1 MMSKKLNNRVAVITG
16 GSSGIGLAIARRFA
30 QEGAKVAITGRNK
43 KTIDQ
48 AVAEIGPNGLGIQGD
63 VSKLDDLKRIYQTVA
78 DQLGKVDVLVVNA
91 GVYVLAPL
99 AHFTEEQFD
108 QVSDI
113 NFKGAFFSVQ
123 KALPVLKDGA
133 SVILISSTV
142 NGKGIPNHA
151 AYSAT
156 KAAVRSL
163 ARSFSAEL
171 LDRKIRVNT
180 LTPGPVDTPVFA
192 SVTSNAEEA
201 SAMKEAMGNFTP
213 VKRVAKPEE
222 LAAAALYLASDDSA
236 FMLGAEL
243 LLDGGLRDL

>member
-1 MMSKKLNNRVAVITG
+1 MSGKLKNKVAIVTG
-16 GSSGIGLAIARRFA
+16 GSSGIGLSIAKRFA
-30 QEGAKVAITGRNK
+30 REGANVAITGRNQAS
-43 KTIDQ
+43 IDKALQ
-48 AVAEIGPNGLGIQGD
+48 KIGPNGLGVRGD
-63 VSKLDDLKRIYQTVA
+63 VSNLDDLNRVYQTV
-78 DQLGKVDVLVVNA
+78 DERFGKVDTLVVNA

-99 AHFTEEQFD
+99 ADFTEEQFD
-108 QVSDI
+108 TVSDI

-133 SVILISSTV
+133 SVILVSSTV

-180 LTPGPVDTPVFA
+180 LTPGPIDTPVFH
-192 SVTSNAEEA
+192 SVTSNADEA
-201 SAMKEAMGNFTP
+201 KAMMEAMGNFTP
-213 VKRVAKPEE
+213 VKRIGTSDEI
-222 LAAAALYLASDDSA
+222 AAGAVYLASDESS

>member
-1 MMSKKLNNRVAVITG
+1 MSQKLNNKVAVITG
-16 GSSGIGLAIARRFA
+16 GSSGIGLAIAKRFA
-30 QEGAKVAITGRNK
+30 QEGAKVAITGRNQQ
-43 KTIDQ
+43 TIDR
-48 AVAEIGPNGLGIQGD
+48 AIAEIGPNGLGIQGD
-63 VSKLDDLKRIYQTVA
+63 VSKLADLTRIYQTVA
-78 DQLGKVDVLVVNA
+78 DHLGKVDTLIVNA

-99 AHFTEEQFD
+99 ADFTEEQFD

-133 SVILISSTV
+133 SVVLISSTV
-142 NGKGIPNHA
+142 NGKGIPNHS

-163 ARSFSAEL
+163 ARSFSADL

-201 SAMKEAMGNFTP
+201 KAMKEAMGNFTP
-213 VKRVAKPEE
+213 VKRVAMPEE
-222 LAAAALYLASDDSA
+222 LATAALYLASDDSA

>member
-1 MMSKKLNNRVAVITG
+1 MSQKLNNKVAVVTG
-16 GSSGIGLAIARRFA
+16 GSSGIGLAIAKRFV
-30 QEGAKVAITGRNK
+30 QEGAKVAITGRSQK
-43 KTIDQ
+43 SIDQ
-48 AVAEIGPNGLGIQGD
+48 AITEIGPNSLGIQGD
-63 VSKLDDLKRIYQTVA
+63 VSKLKDLTRIYQTVA
-78 DQLGKVDVLVVNA
+78 DHFGKVDSLIVNA
-91 GVYVLAPL
+91 GVYVTAPL
-99 AHFTEEQFD
+99 TDFTEEQFD

-171 LDRKIRVNT
+171 LDRKIRVNV
-180 LTPGPVDTPVFA
+180 LTPGPVDTPIFA
-192 SVTSNAEEA
+192 TVAGSAEGA
-201 SAMKEAMGNFTP
+201 AAMKEAMGNFTP
-213 VKRVAKPEE
+213 VKRVAAPEE
-222 LAAAALYLASDDSA
+222 LAAAALYLASGDSS

>member
-1 MMSKKLNNRVAVITG
+1 MSQKLNNKVAVITG
-16 GSSGIGLAIARRFA
+16 GSSGIGLAIAKLFA
-30 QEGAKVAITGRNK
+30 REGAKVAITGRNK

-48 AVAEIGPNGLGIQGD
+48 AIAEIGANGLGFQGD
-63 VSKLDDLKRIYQTVA
+63 VSKLDDLTRIYQTVA
-78 DQLGKVDVLVVNA
+78 DQLGKIDTLIVNA

-99 AHFTEEQFD
+99 ANFTEEQFD

-142 NGKGIPNHA
+142 NGKGIPNHS

-163 ARSFSAEL
+163 ARSFSADL

-180 LTPGPVDTPVFA
+180 LTPGPVDTQILA

-201 SAMKEAMGNFTP
+201 KAMKEALINFTP
-213 VKRVAKPEE
+213 AKRIGMPDE

>member
-1 MMSKKLNNRVAVITG
+1 MSQKLNNKVAVVTG
-16 GSSGIGLAIARRFA
+16 GSSGIGLAIAKRFA
-30 QEGAKVAITGRNK
+30 QEGARVAITGRNQK
-43 KTIDQ
+43 SIDQ
-48 AVAEIGPNGLGIQGD
+48 AIAEIGPNGLGIQGD
-63 VSKLDDLKRIYQTVA
+63 VSKLDDLTRIYQTVA
-78 DQLGKVDVLVVNA
+78 DHFGKVDTLVVNA

-99 AHFTEEQFD
+99 ANFTEEQFD
-108 QVSDI
+108 QLSDI

-133 SVILISSTV
+133 SVVLISSTV
-142 NGKGIPNHA
+142 NGKGIPNHS

-163 ARSFSAEL
+163 ARSFSADL

-180 LTPGPVDTPVFA
+180 LTPGPVDTPILA
-192 SVTSNAEEA
+192 SVTNSAEEA
-201 SAMKEAMGNFTP
+201 NAMKEAMGNFTA
-213 VKRVAKPEE
+213 VKRIGTPEE

>member
-1 MMSKKLNNRVAVITG
+1 MSQRLNNKVAVVTG
-16 GSSGIGLAIARRFA
+16 GSSGIGLAIAKRFA
-30 QEGAKVAITGRNK
+30 QEGAKVAITGRNQAA
-43 KTIDQ
+43 IDK

-63 VSKLDDLKRIYQTVA
+63 VSNLADLTRIYQTVA
-78 DQLGKVDVLVVNA
+78 DKLGKVDALIVNA
-91 GVYVLAPL
+91 GVYVLGPL
-99 AHFTEEQFD
+99 TDFTEAQFD

-123 KALPVLKDGA
+123 KALPVLNDGS
-133 SVILISSTV
+133 SVVLVSSTV
-142 NGKGIPNHA
+142 NGKGVPNHA

-192 SVTSNAEEA
+192 SVTGSADEA
-201 SAMKEAMGNFTP
+201 NAMKEAMGNFTP
-213 VKRVAKPEE
+213 VKRVATPDE

>member
-1 MMSKKLNNRVAVITG
+1 MSQKLHNKVAVITG
-16 GSSGIGLAIARRFA
+16 GSSGIGLAIAKRFA
-30 QEGAKVAITGRNK
+30 QEGAKVTITGRNQ

-48 AVAEIGPNGLGIQGD
+48 AIAEIGPNGLGIQGD
-63 VSKLDDLKRIYQTVA
+63 VSKLDDLTRIYQTVA
-78 DQLGKVDVLVVNA
+78 DHFGKVDILIVNA
-91 GVYVLAPL
+91 GVYVIAPF
-99 AHFTEEQFD
+99 ADFTEEQFD

-123 KALPVLKDGA
+123 KALPVLNDGA
-133 SVILISSTV
+133 SVVLISSTV
-142 NGKGIPNHA
+142 NGKGVPNHA

-163 ARSFSAEL
+163 ARSFSVEL
-171 LDRKIRVNT
+171 LDRKIRVNA

-192 SVTSNAEEA
+192 SVTGSAEEA
-201 SAMKEAMGNFTP
+201 KAMKEAMGNFTP
-213 VKRVAKPEE
+213 VKRVAHADE